1 MAELTE
7 HSQQALRRIL
17 LERQSKHRVPGL
29 YGGVMRDGG
38 LLWGAGAGSADLGEP
53 ASAPTDDTQ
62 FLIASITKTFTAVL
76 VMALRDEGK
85 LSLDD
90 TVDIHIPE
98 SKHTGITIRQ
108 MLSHVT
114 GMQREPVGDIWDTLT
129 YPDRTQLVEGWSQA
143 DRILKPHHRWHYS
156 NLVYAML
163 GEVVTRLDGRDWA
176 ESLQARILDPLGMR
190 RTTVGFSGDHAT
202 GYYVP
207 PFSDVPVAEP
217 VLDILALA
225 SAGALASTPRDLATW
240 AAFLADPTSEVLS
253 PDTVDEM
260 CQPQTMADLETWQL
274 AWGLGFMLLRTGDRV
289 LVGHTGG
296 MPGHI
301 TGLFV
306 ERQAKTAGIALMNST
321 SAPDPAALAAELAA
335 YVMDNEP
342 ADPELWVPGTE
353 VPAELRGVLGRWYS
367 EGQPFTFS
375 VRQGRLEARGEAAPQ
390 HKPPSVFVKV
400 ADDLYRTESGRETGE
415 LLRLTRDESGA
426 VTKMNWATYLVTR
439 EPYAF
444 GEWLNDPVPTDALLH
459 GTRGP
464 SPQGPDPLASG

>member
-1 MAELTE
+1 MAELTDQ
-7 HSQQALRRIL
+7 SQRALRRIL
-17 LERQSKHRVPGL
+17 LERQSKHRIPGL

-38 LLWGAGAGSADLGEP
+38 LLWGAGAGAADLDQS

-90 TVDIHIPE
+90 TIDTHIPQ
-98 SKHTGITIRQ
+98 SKHTGVTIRQ

-114 GMQREPVGDIWDTLT
+114 GMQREPIGDVWDTLT
-129 YPDRTQLVEGWSQA
+129 YPDRAQLVEGWNEA
-143 DRILKPHHRWHYS
+143 ERILKPHHRWHYS
-156 NLVYAML
+156 NLAYAML
-163 GEVVTRLDGRDWA
+163 GELVARLDGREWDD
-176 ESLQARILDPLGMR
+176 SLKARILDPLGMR
-190 RTTVGFSGDHAT
+190 RTTVGFSGDQAT

-207 PFSDVPVAEP
+207 PFSDVPVVEP
-217 VLDILALA
+217 VLDIKALA
-225 SAGALASTPRDLATW
+225 SAGALASTASDLATW
-240 AAFLADPTSEVLS
+240 AGFLADPTDEVLS
-253 PDTVDEM
+253 ADTVEEM
-260 CQPQTMADLETWQL
+260 CQPQTMADLDRWNL
-274 AWGLGFMLLRTGDRV
+274 AWGLGLMLLRSGDRF

-306 ERQAKTAGIALMNST
+306 ERKSTTAGIALMNST

-342 ADPELWVPGTE
+342 ADPEPWVPGSE
-353 VPAELRGVLGRWYS
+353 VPAELEELLGRWYS

-375 VRQGRLEARGEAAPQ
+375 VHQGRLEARGEAVPD
-390 HKPPSVFVKV
+390 HKPPSVFVRV

-415 LLRLTRDESGA
+415 LLRITHDETGA

-444 GEWLNDPVPTDALLH
+444 GEWLHKPAATD
-459 GTRGP
+459 R
-464 SPQGPDPLASG
+464 